1 MIKMLNQITET
12 KSDPFLGARPNRRE
26 ELFTGAITFAVSMIF
41 LIIGLLLVQTTV
53 FSTTNGLWKLIDA
66 RAWAEGN
73 GRLVPAN
80 YTFTAVAAAIYM
92 VSEFFGIL
100 PTRGLA
106 IWNSINI
113 ALASGL
119 LSVLFM
125 RITHRRLVSIL
136 LGIVFALSGG
146 GLTHSLGSED
156 IAGAIPA
163 IVIIF
168 ILMSSGPISSFT
180 KGHLFALSLSLAYVH
195 LWEWRAALPI
205 YLALFV
211 VLLSE
216 KPWRNVQKH
225 LRIWVRIVLVWIFAL
240 AVTYVLVSLVFR
252 LPGFDLGVFERYP
265 FLQIIGDS
273 LFLGNYPV
281 FLYLLGF
288 AAILWSGKGVGTI
301 WGGFTEDKI
310 SFQVIGL
317 IETLFGGRNIGALW
331 PDYSLWLLF
340 LAALVY
346 VVAVYGAVISLRS
359 GEWKQLGRM
368 LVAYILGS
376 ALFNLYSQPQ
386 DPQMQVTALPATL
399 VLVAFA
405 IHKASARRG
414 PGQLT
419 VAPYLMVLS
428 FLSLSLVVS
437 VWNFQGN
444 IWSFVS
450 TSQAD
455 STFAARADQALNS
468 AKEKEYVFFGAGW
481 EGEVTWIAFES
492 NGLNHLAHT
501 PYDPNKINIFSAVDF
516 VLHEPE
522 GNPRSWLCASR
533 QVLNSQE
540 KEFGL
545 LNVSGA
551 RQDSLS
557 GLRTIISENNL
568 IAYQELWTRAYVV
581 TESGIVMPDLKFLAT
596 QCGVEP

>member
-1 MIKMLNQITET
+1 MIKIMNQITKT

-26 ELFTGAITFAVSMIF
+26 ELSTGAITFAVSMLF

-80 YTFTAVAAAIYM
+80 FTFTAVAAAIYM

-125 RITHRRLVSIL
+125 RITQRRLVSIL
-136 LGIVFALSGG
+136 LGIFFALSGG

-168 ILMSSGPISSFT
+168 ILMSSGSISSFT
-180 KGHLFALSLSLAYVH
+180 KGRLFALSLSLAYVH

-288 AAILWSGKGVGTI
+288 VAILWSGKGVGSI
-301 WGGFTEDKI
+301 WGGFTEEKL
-310 SFQVIGL
+310 SFEIIGL
-317 IETLFGGRNIGALW
+317 IEVLLGGRNIG
-331 PDYSLWLLF
+331 SLEISYPIWMLIAVTLIYGFAIWGAYGSIRSAQFRAFGLF
-340 LAALVY
+340 LIVY
-346 VVAVYGAVISLRS
+346 F
-359 GEWKQLGRM
+359 
-368 LVAYILGS
+368 LGS
-376 ALFNLYSQPQ
+376 ALFNIYAQPQ
-386 DPQMQVTALPATL
+386 DPQMQVTVLPATVCL
-399 VLVAFA
+399 
-405 IHKASARRG
+405 ASLGIAEALNQRG
-414 PGQLT
+414 SGVSRLRAVSVVGSAAAMIGLSIVSFQGDFISFSKTAGADSNYGQQ
-419 VAPYLMVLS
+419 AES
-428 FLSLSLVVS
+428 FLNQVEDESS
-437 VWNFQGN
+437 VIFGN
-444 IWSFVS
+444 
-450 TSQAD
+450 
-455 STFAARADQALNS
+455 
-468 AKEKEYVFFGAGW
+468 GW
-481 EGEVTWIAFES
+481 EGEVTWIAFKS
-492 NGLNHLAHT
+492 RGLNDLSEFDYS
-501 PYDPNKINIFSAVDF
+501 PQRINSFFSIHFMEENLDKN
-516 VLHEPE
+516 PE
-522 GNPRSWLCASR
+522 MWICSSWEAYNSIPKAS
-533 QVLNSQE
+533 
-540 KEFGL
+540 GL
-545 LNVSGA
+545 LNVSGT
-551 RQDSLS
+551 RQDSLD
-557 GLRTIISENNL
+557 GLETIIGKDL
-568 IAYQELWTRAYVV
+568 IREYAEMWTKGYVV
-581 TESGIVMPDLKFLAT
+581 GNNGVVDVNEMYLKALCE
-596 QCGVEP
+596 Q

>member
-1 MIKMLNQITET
+1 MIKIMNQITET

-26 ELFTGAITFAVSMIF
+26 ELFTGAITFAVSMLF

-73 GRLVPAN
+73 GQLVPAN
-80 YTFTAVAAAIYM
+80 FTFTAVAAAIYM

-136 LGIVFALSGG
+136 LGIFFALSGG

-180 KGHLFALSLSLAYVH
+180 KGRLFALSLSLAYVH

-288 AAILWSGKGVGTI
+288 VAILWSGKGLGTM

-310 SFQVIGL
+310 LFQVIGL
-317 IETLFGGRNIGALW
+317 IETLFGGRNVGSLGV
-331 PDYSLWLLF
+331 DYSLWLLIVVVVVY
-340 LAALVY
+340 LA
-346 VVAVYGAVISLRS
+346 AVYGAVVSLRS
-359 GEWKQLGRM
+359 DAWRQLGLM
-368 LVAYILGS
+368 LVAYFLGS

-386 DPQMQVTALPATL
+386 DPQMQVTALPAAIL
-399 VLVAFA
+399 LVAF
-405 IHKASARRG
+405 
-414 PGQLT
+414 
-419 VAPYLMVLS
+419 VAKRSLSKESKGLKITWAGAVVVLS
-428 FLSLSLVVS
+428 LIS
-437 VWNFQGN
+437 VNSFQGGFG
-444 IWSFVS
+444 SFAA
-450 TSQAD
+450 TTPTDQNYANQAD
-455 STFAARADQALNS
+455 FLLESLDLDSDVVFAN
-468 AKEKEYVFFGAGW
+468 GW
-481 EGEVTWIAFES
+481 ENEVTWIAFRGG
-492 NGLNHLAHT
+492 GLVPLGWERGTGSEGVKVLLASDLIFA
-501 PYDPNKINIFSAVDF
+501 DP
-516 VLHEPE
+516 HGEPT
-522 GNPRSWLCASR
+522 SWACKAREIIGQMRDGSTLW
-533 QVLNSQE
+533 
-540 KEFGL
+540 
-545 LNVSGA
+545 NVSGSRRDDMA
-551 RQDSLS
+551 GFIQ
-557 GLRTIISENNL
+557 IIDGGRLEEFQ
-568 IAYQELWTRAYVV
+568 ALWTSSFTVGSTGEVIANSRFLN
-581 TESGIVMPDLKFLAT
+581 DLCT
-596 QCGVEP
+596 